1 MYSVKRFWAT
11 VCKTV
16 RPMLSN
22 RCLTVCPVC
31 DIGTLWPNG
40 WVKLGTH
47 VGLGPGHHVLDGNS
61 ASPPPKGHSPQFS
74 AHICCDQMVDVPR
87 RNLVWRQA
95 CQPKR
100 HCVRWGPSSFV
111 PKKGRAPSQ
120 FFAHVYCGQTAGWI
134 KMALGMEVDLGPGHN
149 VLYGDPAPFPPK
161 GAQSPI
167 FGPFLLWPN
176 SWIEVVYYHIAASG
190 WIIKGN
196 YYTRYMRH
204 EMRRKYVQEHTH
216 A

>member
-1 MYSVKRFWAT
+1 MIKFWRRSGI
-11 VCKTV
+11 KM
-16 RPMLSN
+16 P
-22 RCLTVCPVC
+22 
-31 DIGTLWPNG
+31 
-40 WVKLGTH
+40 LGME
-47 VGLGPGHHVLDGNS
+47 VGLDPGDIVLDGDP
-61 ASPPPKGHSPQFS
+61 ASPFQKKGTEPPFQFS
-74 AHICCDQMVDVPR
+74 AHICCDQMVDGPR
-87 RNLVWRQA
+87 RNLVRRQA

-176 SWIEVVYYHIAASG
+176 SWMHQDAS
-190 WIIKGN
+190 
-196 YYTRYMRH
+196 
-204 EMRRKYVQEHTH
+204 
-216 A
+216 